1 MADSVTIAYNNHHKI
16 IHVDSETQTMVEFP
30 VRPVK
35 GWYSYIPWDWEII
48 KAFLDH
54 YNLTPTW
61 IDCNFI
67 WGVFD
72 EETGT
77 WNGAVGKVRH
87 CFL

>member
-1 MADSVTIAYNNHHKI
+1 
-16 IHVDSETQTMVEFP
+16 MVEFP